1 MKNVTINSL
10 SERTVGHNDMAWGL
24 MDEMALVSL
33 LTDPKTKDLFVR
45 NPDSPEC
52 RALLIKKFGSKFSP
66 EQCQKKV
73 NIYTHVYMY
82 TLLYLYTYTYLHC
95 YCLTLNITSHLS
107 NRELYNDFK

>member
-1 MKNVTINSL
+1 MKNVTIDSL

-24 MDEMALVSL
+24 LDEMALVSL
-33 LTDPKTKDLFVR
+33 LTDPKTKNLFVR

-82 TLLYLYTYTYLHC
+82 T
-95 YCLTLNITSHLS
+95 
-107 NRELYNDFK
+107 